1 MAASHETQ
9 HGSAPH
15 GGAVAAAHAGDGHAP
30 AGNGHGG
37 GTHHPSTRQYIF
49 IAVLLFLITIVE
61 FVIIMDFPG
70 ESEKV
75 IADALGSVATTVL
88 LFVLSGI
95 KFAIVILF
103 YMHLKF
109 DHPLFL
115 RVFLA
120 GLVLALMVGLAL
132 IGLFTAIVG
141 ESRDYAEARAVPFE
155 HHAEGDH
162 AGGAVTGGPLSID
175 VLGDALTFTEES
187 FDVNAGDAVTL
198 NFVNSSATN
207 QHNWV
212 LVRDGT
218 KDLVATNG
226 TAAGPVNGWLDPADA
241 DVLAATALLDP
252 GASEELV
259 FTAPAAG
266 VYQFVCTFPGHNITM
281 FGDFIVH

>member
-1 MAASHETQ
+1 M
-9 HGSAPH
+9 
-15 GGAVAAAHAGDGHAP
+15 
-30 AGNGHGG
+30 
-37 GTHHPSTRQYIF
+37 HHPSTRQYLF
-49 IAVLLFLITIVE
+49 IAALLFLITIVE

-75 IADALGSVATTVL
+75 IADALGSVTTTVL

-109 DHPLFL
+109 DHPFFL

-175 VLGDALTFTEES
+175 VVGDALTFTEES

-198 NFVNSSATN
+198 NFVNSSASN

-218 KDLVATNG
+218 KDAVAANG

-241 DVLAATALLDP
+241 AVLAASALLEP

-266 VYQFVCTFPGHNITM
+266 TYQFVCTFPGHNITM

>member
-30 AGNGHGG
+30 DGNGHGG

-75 IADALGSVATTVL
+75 IADALGSVTTTVL